1 MVNLFSSKAEIS
13 VKTTE
18 REGLYPTTIWSEI
31 GRIQEGDEET
41 TLESLN
47 NLITTYYVPLKL
59 HLVSKF
65 KVSEEQASEWLQD
78 FVWKKV
84 LLKNLVANADQ
95 AKGKFRSFLL
105 NTLDRFV
112 ISELRKRRSNVVAL
126 EDISEGEIAGSGMDA
141 SADPMDLAWAR
152 TVMVQALQQM
162 QAHCEQTERGKAIW
176 QVFLLRL
183 YAPLLENKEPI
194 PYKEL
199 VDRLGFRNDVE
210 AGNALITAKRMF
222 QRFLRTVIGRYL
234 KHEADINKEIRQII
248 AIFGSSA

>member
-1 MVNLFSSKAEIS
+1 MVNLFSGKADIS

-31 GRIQEGDEET
+31 GRIQEGQDEA

-47 NLITTYYVPLKL
+47 NLIITYYVPLKL

-65 KVSEEQASEWLQD
+65 KVSQEQASEWLQD

-84 LLKNLVANADQ
+84 LVKNLVANADQ

-126 EDISEGEIAGSGMDA
+126 EDIAESEIAGSGA
-141 SADPMDLAWAR
+141 GVTADPMDLA
-152 TVMVQALQQM
+152 
-162 QAHCEQTERGKAIW
+162 
-176 QVFLLRL
+176 
-183 YAPLLENKEPI
+183 
-194 PYKEL
+194 
-199 VDRLGFRNDVE
+199 
-210 AGNALITAKRMF
+210 
-222 QRFLRTVIGRYL
+222 
-234 KHEADINKEIRQII
+234 
-248 AIFGSSA
+248 